1 MEMQKLKLS
10 PVFFYLNGSQCDSLR
25 VPLKLDFKFVLLHYN
40 CVVILNRWVFFQ
52 LTEIGLTG
60 QSGRCVLKFV
70 MAENKQ
76 DTGSAITQLLFT
88 VVKTAKAIREIQELV
103 TFLSVQVRP

>member
-1 MEMQKLKLS
+1 
-10 PVFFYLNGSQCDSLR
+10 
-25 VPLKLDFKFVLLHYN
+25 
-40 CVVILNRWVFFQ
+40 
-52 LTEIGLTG
+52 
-60 QSGRCVLKFV
+60 